1 MAGQPLSGQCTGA
14 GQRARFAWPIV
25 AGTSAAGGL
34 ATPLLQATH
43 AIFEHQL
50 ALIVD
55 PMQFDASEPLPSPE
69 HYLYWALI
77 GQRQRFA
84 WPRTLR
90 CCRTGQRSAYAAP
103 PSQRTGRPR
112 ALFAA
117 TPVQSLAC

>member
-1 MAGQPLSGQCTGA
+1 
-14 GQRARFAWPIV
+14 
-25 AGTSAAGGL
+25 
-34 ATPLLQATH
+34 LLQATH

-117 TPVQSLAC
+117 TPVQSLALLTVRQTRIASWPTGRITALGDAVHAMSPASGRL